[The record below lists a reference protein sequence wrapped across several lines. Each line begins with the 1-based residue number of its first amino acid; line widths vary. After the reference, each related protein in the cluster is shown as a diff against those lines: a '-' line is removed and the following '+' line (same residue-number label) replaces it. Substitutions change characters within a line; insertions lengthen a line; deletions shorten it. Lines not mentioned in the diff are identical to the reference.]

1 MGCVKLGGVGREK
14 REEKNMK
21 LRELRTGPGRDR
33 MRMTTFPGLYNS
45 GVQRL
50 QLWLPL
56 CKLPPAVTTK

>member
-14 REEKNMK
+14 REEENMK

-33 MRMTTFPGLYNS
+33 MRMTTFPGSCNS

-50 QLWLPL
+50 QLRVPL
-56 CKLPPAVTTK
+56 RKLPPAVTTK